1 MGKGGD
7 TMPVKPSRELEQTV
21 NIINEVFGKRDY
33 WLCFG
38 GLWGIIMNDGVIPD
52 DDVDVGVLYPYD
64 WRRVEKRFRSYGY
77 RLSKA
82 MVNDQD
88 QNQVLYAGF
97 EHSQRFHICVSF
109 WYPHDGYRYFCH
121 DSQGCIPAGSGA
133 QIPSKGYSFKGVPAY
148 AVEDQERGFKMV
160 DWPGLPGKTKVRVPI
175 YPGVILDHLYPAW
188 AFRKQRYVLQ
198 EYGEVHHDKMA
209 SYHKGGAISPMRIH
223 ARSMADFNNAK
234 FVQNELER
242 NTADYR
248 MRLKLQKK

>member
-1 MGKGGD
+1 
-7 TMPVKPSRELEQTV
+7 MPVMPSKGLEQTV
-21 NIINEVFGKRDY
+21 QIINDVFAKRDY

-38 GLWGIIMNDGVIPD
+38 GLWAIIMNNGEIPD
-52 DDVDVGVLYPYD
+52 DDVDVGVLYPHD
-64 WRRVEKRFRSYGY
+64 WRRVERRFRSYGY

-88 QNQVLYAGF
+88 QERVLYAGF
-97 EHSQRFHICVSF
+97 EHSQYCHICVSF

-121 DSQGCIPAGSGA
+121 DSQGCIPAGAGA

-188 AFRKQRYVLQ
+188 AFRKQRYVLDG
-198 EYGEVHHDKMA
+198 YGDVRPGQMA
-209 SYHKGGAISPMRIH
+209 SYYKGGAISPVRIH
-223 ARSMADFNNAK
+223 AKSMSDFDNPQFVASEIARNAD
-234 FVQNELER
+234 
-242 NTADYR
+242 DYR
-248 MRLKLQKK
+248 VKIKLQKK